1 MSRVK
6 QLIQIING
14 CDKKE
19 FDKIVKSYLKNIY
32 GFERIAVTDGKDDTG
47 IDLKV
52 FDYGGQ
58 KNQYQMTIQKSGTPQ
73 ERSQLKTKIF
83 EDVEKAKTNNN
94 EYGYSSNLYFFYSHE
109 MTNKTQREYAREA
122 LDSYKINLFIV
133 DANQIAEE
141 SEDNIELQQTIYNQ
155 SGLADFQLKKSL
167 YEDKNKCLM
176 YDLVSFGKCTD
187 LKLEIVEAYILQC
200 LFEKGHLSQDQ
211 IANCCQEKFSSKENP
226 TFYKKLINK
235 LYSGEKKLSYS
246 KETKCYSLSHNE
258 HEAFQKRI
266 EQIRIDEQSFINE
279 IGAVLKQFGQEG
291 FIDNYTTLL
300 VELYTNAL
308 SKRIEIKQILD
319 DENELLTKL
328 LSYGKKQYGNN
339 ETEVKNMI
347 SQLLQ
352 VCDRNKYLQKT
363 CASYIFSSKINIDN
377 LERYAAE
384 RKQVFIDTNIALNIL
399 CLFYKKSEYNEY
411 NYQMSKSL
419 SEYCRKNKIK
429 LYLTERYLWEVTG
442 HIREALDLVPF
453 TKIPKF
459 NLLGGSRNV
468 FYRYYDYLLEIG
480 YLNCSFS
487 DFLAEFGFKD
497 SDRNNTDKLNQTI
510 TKYFSEI
517 GVEVIPIPYTY
528 NIESTKKT
536 LEIVLAEMDRFK
548 TSFARENDC
557 IMLKYL
563 GDNDIEVHKTD
574 PVFITWD
581 KSLYKVLKS
590 FFEDNPNLKKWMQ
603 FTPGQFIDRYSLL
616 SFSINSETIS
626 KEMLAVISGDIVQH
640 TISLLDSL
648 SLIVDPNT
656 EVGLEYTKRFTEMK
670 DSQVYTIDKMPKE
683 EQDNS
688 MQDPI
693 DYVFNRISN
702 LYRDNQDQYKK
713 FKELFSLKEYMND
726 VMDIVSSSISFYI
739 NNKHFD
745 KSTQISFD
753 KLIERI
759 NICPSTK

>member
-1 MSRVK
+1 MSETK

-14 CDKKE
+14 CEKKE
-19 FDKIVKSYLKNIY
+19 FDKVVKSYLKNIY
-32 GFERIAVTDGKDDTG
+32 GFERIVVTDGKDDTG
-47 IDLKV
+47 IDIRV
-52 FDYGGQ
+52 FDIGEE
-58 KNQYQMTIQKSGTPQ
+58 NIQYQMTIQKSETSQ
-73 ERSQLKTKIF
+73 QKAQLKTKLF
-83 EDVEKAKTNNN
+83 EDVEKARINVKD
-94 EYGYSSNLYFFYSHE
+94 YSYSNNLYFFYSYGL
-109 MTNKTQREYAREA
+109 TNKIKREYKREA
-122 LDSYKINLFIV
+122 LTQYGINLEII

-141 SEDNIELQQTIYNQ
+141 AEDNFDLQKTIYSF
-155 SGLADFQLKKSL
+155 SGLPNYKLKESL
-167 YEDKNKCLM
+167 FEDKNKCLM

-187 LKLEIVEAYILQC
+187 LKLEIIEAFILQC
-200 LFEKGHLSQDQ
+200 LFEKGQLSQDQ
-211 IANCCQEKFSSKENP
+211 IANCCKEKFSSRENP
-226 TFYKKLINK
+226 TFYSKLINK

-246 KETKCYSLSHNE
+246 KETKCYSLSPNE
-258 HEAFQKRI
+258 HDAFQKRI
-266 EQIRIDEQSFINE
+266 EQIKIDEQSFINE
-279 IGAVLKQFGQEG
+279 IGTVLKQFGQEDY
-291 FIDNYTTLL
+291 IDSYIKLL
-300 VELYTNAL
+300 SELYTNAL
-308 SKRIEIKQILD
+308 CKRIEIKHILD

-328 LSYGKKQYGNN
+328 LNFGKKQYGNN
-339 ETEVKNMI
+339 EAEVKNMI
-347 SQLLQ
+347 GQLLQ

-363 CASYIFSSKINIDN
+363 CASSIFSSKINIDN

-399 CLFYKKSEYNEY
+399 CLYYKKSEYREY

-468 FYRYYDYLLEIG
+468 FYRYYDYLLDTG

-497 SDRNNTDKLNQTI
+497 SDRNNTDKLNQTL
-510 TKYFSEI
+510 TNYFSEI

-581 KSLYKVLKS
+581 KSLYKVLKT

-603 FTPGQFIDRYSLL
+603 FTPGQFIDRYSML

-626 KEMLAVISGDIVQH
+626 KEMLAIISGDIVQH

-656 EVGLEYTKRFTEMK
+656 EVGLEYTRRITEMK
-670 DSQVYTIDKMPKE
+670 DTQVYTIDKVPKE
-683 EQDNS
+683 GQDSS
-688 MQDPI
+688 MQDPV

-702 LYRDNQDQYKK
+702 LYRDNQEQYIK

-726 VMDIVSSSISFYI
+726 VMDIVSSSIAFYI
-739 NNKHFD
+739 SNKHFD
-745 KSTQISFD
+745 KTTQISFD

-759 NICPSTK
+759 DICPSTK

>member
-14 CDKKE
+14 CEKKE

-32 GFERIAVTDGKDDTG
+32 GFERIVVTDGKDDTG

-73 ERSQLKTKIF
+73 EKSQLKKKIF
-83 EDVEKAKTNNN
+83 EDVEKAKNNTGF
-94 EYGYSSNLYFFYSHE
+94 GYSNNLYFFYAYE
-109 MTNKTQREYAREA
+109 LTNKTQREYAKEA
-122 LDSYKINLFIV
+122 LNDYSINLFII

-141 SEDNIELQQTIYNQ
+141 AEDAFDLQQTIYNQ
-155 SGLADFQLKKSL
+155 SELADFQLKKSL

-200 LFEKGHLSQDQ
+200 LYEKGHLSQDQ

-266 EQIRIDEQSFINE
+266 EQIKIDEQSFINE

-291 FIDNYTTLL
+291 LIDNYITLL
-300 VELYTNAL
+300 VELYTNVL
-308 SKRIEIKQILD
+308 SRRIEIKQILD

-339 ETEVKNMI
+339 EAEVKNMI

-377 LERYAAE
+377 LEKYAAE

-399 CLFYKKSEYNEY
+399 CLFYKKSEEYSDY

-419 SEYCRKNKIK
+419 SEYCRKNNIK
-429 LYLTERYLWEVTG
+429 LFLTDRYLWEVTG
-442 HIREALDLVPF
+442 HVREALDLVPF

-459 NLLGGSRNV
+459 KLLGGSHNV
-468 FYRYYDYLLEIG
+468 FYRYYNYLLDIDYLD
-480 YLNCSFS
+480 YSYS

-497 SDRNNTDKLNQTI
+497 SDSTDKLNQTI
-510 TKYFSEI
+510 TKYLSEI
-517 GVEVIPIPYTY
+517 GVEVIPIPNTY

-563 GDNDIEVHKTD
+563 GDNDIEVHKID
-574 PVFITWD
+574 PFFITWD

-590 FFEDNPNLKKWMQ
+590 FFEDNPNLNKWMQ

-656 EVGLEYTKRFTEMK
+656 EVGLEYTKRITEMK

-683 EQDNS
+683 GQDNS
-688 MQDPI
+688 QQDPV
-693 DYVFNRISN
+693 DYVFNKISN
-702 LYRDNQDQYKK
+702 LYRDNQVQYTK
-713 FKELFSLKEYMND
+713 FKELFSLKEYMD
-726 VMDIVSSSISFYI
+726 EVMDIVSRSIVFYK
-739 NNKHFD
+739 NNKYFD
-745 KSTQISFD
+745 KTTQTSFD
-753 KLIERI
+753 KLIEKI
-759 NICPSTK
+759 NIFHSTK

>member
-1 MSRVK
+1 MSRVN

-32 GFERIAVTDGKDDTG
+32 GFERIVVTDGTGDTG

-58 KNQYQMTIQKSGTPQ
+58 KNQYQMTTQKSGTIQ
-73 ERSQLKTKIF
+73 ERSQLKKKIF
-83 EDVEKAKTNNN
+83 EDVEKAKNNI
-94 EYGYSSNLYFFYSHE
+94 EYGYSNNLFFFYSYE
-109 MTNKTQREYAREA
+109 LTNKIQREYAREA
-122 LDSYKINLFIV
+122 LNDYNINLFII

-141 SEDNIELQQTIYNQ
+141 SEDNIDLQQIIYNQ
-155 SGLADFQLKKSL
+155 SELADFQLKKSL

-200 LFEKGHLSQDQ
+200 LFEKGSLSQEQ
-211 IANCCQEKFSSKENP
+211 IANCCKEKFSSKENP
-226 TFYKKLINK
+226 TFYSKLINK

-246 KETKCYSLSHNE
+246 KETKCYSLSPNE
-258 HEAFQKRI
+258 YDAFHKRI
-266 EQIRIDEQSFINE
+266 EQIKIDEQSFINE
-279 IGAVLKQFGQEG
+279 IGVVLKQYGQENY
-291 FIDNYTTLL
+291 IDNYINLL
-300 VELYTNAL
+300 VEIYTNSL
-308 SKRIEIKQILD
+308 CNRIEIKQILD

-339 ETEVKNMI
+339 EADVKKMI
-347 SQLLQ
+347 GQLLQ
-352 VCDRNKYLQKT
+352 VCDQNKYLQKI
-363 CASYIFSSKINIDN
+363 CASSIFSSKISIDN
-377 LERYAAE
+377 LEKYAAE

-399 CLFYKKSEYNEY
+399 CFYYKNTDYKEY
-411 NYQMSKSL
+411 NYQLSKSL
-419 SEYCRKNKIK
+419 SEYCRKNNIK
-429 LYLTERYLWEVTG
+429 LYLTDRYLWEVTG
-442 HIREALDLVPF
+442 HIREAMDLVPF

-468 FYRYYDYLLEIG
+468 FYRYYDYLFGIG
-480 YLNCSFS
+480 CLDCSFD

-497 SDRNNTDKLNQTI
+497 SDRNNTDKLNQTL

-517 GVEVIPIPYTY
+517 GVEVIPIPYSY

-563 GDNDIEVHKTD
+563 GDNDVEVHKID

-648 SLIVDPNT
+648 SLILDPNT
-656 EVGLEYTKRFTEMK
+656 DVGLEYTKKITEMK
-670 DSQVYTIDKMPKE
+670 DSQIYTIDKSPKE
-683 EQDNS
+683 SQDITTK
-688 MQDPI
+688 DTI
-693 DYVFNRISN
+693 DYVVYNISN
-702 LYRDNQDQYKK
+702 LYRDNQDQYIK
-713 FKELFSLKEYMND
+713 FKELFSLKEYIDD
-726 VMDIVSSSISFYI
+726 VIKIINSSIDYYKK
-739 NNKHFD
+739 NKRFD
-745 KSTQISFD
+745 KPTTECSFN
-753 KLIERI
+753 KLIELVDAER
-759 NICPSTK
+759 KR